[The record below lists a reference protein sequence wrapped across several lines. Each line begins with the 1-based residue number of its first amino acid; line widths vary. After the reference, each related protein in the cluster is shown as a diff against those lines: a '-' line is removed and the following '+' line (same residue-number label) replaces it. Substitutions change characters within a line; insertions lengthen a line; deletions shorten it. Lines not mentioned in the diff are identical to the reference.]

1 MRLKSRCP
9 LTRFRVSRP
18 CARGSSPCVS
28 AIRDGWTSGRALVTL
43 QSEEDYTPLT
53 GPPESTATWFH
64 TSPGENG
71 LLEMRTVPRAA
82 AGALRRDPQGDAGG
96 SPPTQPL
103 AGRGQGVLGRDPL
116 GDAGRGPLTRPPDGR
131 RRESSDATPG
141 GTQAGDSP
149 TRPLDGRRRES
160 SDATPGW
167 TQKQGAPTPGRHWE
181 SEWHSLPPEPPQER
195 KQRLTQER
203 GREGGPTSPQQMEQ
217 LGAQGNW
224 PDVRLTITLISQA
237 HKLLRFQ
244 KAASFRILK
253 HLSSLCTMSRCSP
266 LISCYS
272 HIYTH
277 QSQERLR

>member
-1 MRLKSRCP
+1 MNACCSRSQLYVNNSLDVRLKSRCP

-28 AIRDGWTSGRALVTL
+28 AIRDGWTSGRVLVTL

-64 TSPGENG
+64 TSPDENG

-82 AGALRRDPQGDAGG
+82 AGALQRD
-96 SPPTQPL
+96 
-103 AGRGQGVLGRDPL
+103 
-116 GDAGRGPLTRPPDGR
+116 
-131 RRESSDATPG
+131 PG
-141 GTQAGDSP
+141 GTQAGVLQRNPQMDTEARGSHSG
-149 TRPLDGRRRES
+149 TSLGIRMALLAPL
-160 SDATPGW
+160 
-167 TQKQGAPTPGRHWE
+167 
-181 SEWHSLPPEPPQER
+181 EPPQER

-217 LGAQGNW
+217 LGAQGDW